1 MKTKKISDLTIDQ
14 LKMIIDEVFKEN
26 MGDILE
32 NMEAVSSLK
41 FIKSVERSRKEYK
54 QKKFKEFKEVFNV

>member
-26 MGDILE
+26 MGDMLE
-32 NMEAVSSLK
+32 NMEAVSSPK

-54 QKKFKEFKEVFNV
+54 QKKFKDFKHYASC